1 MNKFDRRRKYWLI
14 LDCETATLPEASKY
28 DADPLM
34 KQRVAIAKPLIYDL
48 GWTVVDAQ
56 GRIYARQNFLI
67 AETFSNPVVFNT
79 AYYKDKRPGYIEK
92 IAMGELRVVLW
103 EEAIGELL
111 NDMAQCEGVGAYN
124 AIFDFKKAIPF
135 TDLYISKV
143 YAPDF
148 AEWMEFQNKCADD
161 IAHNKSKPS
170 EKEFEPDVFR
180 FRGQT
185 FPLFDVWGLSC
196 QHVLNCDEYRDMCR
210 EKGWFTASG
219 RYYKTSAETAYRFV
233 VNDESFIEA
242 HTALDDAIIESL
254 LFAEC
259 MKRTKKKI
267 EMGIIYFPFKM
278 LGEVQGGAQ
287 GRSNP
292 PPLPK
297 GEYIETLEYWVDF
310 SNYIRQCPP
319 EKDSFQ
325 QGFCSANFCAF
336 CLLTFE
342 PLDDKPIER
351 NFNQQTLSTIFGTKF
366 WLLCQL
372 DFS

>member
-1 MNKFDRRRKYWLI
+1 M
-14 LDCETATLPEASKY
+14 
-28 DADPLM
+28 
-34 KQRVAIAKPLIYDL
+34 
-48 GWTVVDAQ
+48 
-56 GRIYARQNFLI
+56 I

-196 QHVLNCDEYRDMCR
+196 QHILNCDEYRDMCR
-210 EKGWFTASG
+210 EKGWLTASG

-278 LGEVQGGAQ
+278 LGEV
-287 GRSNP
+287 
-292 PPLPK
+292 
-297 GEYIETLEYWVDF
+297 
-310 SNYIRQCPP
+310 
-319 EKDSFQ
+319 
-325 QGFCSANFCAF
+325 
-336 CLLTFE
+336 
-342 PLDDKPIER
+342 
-351 NFNQQTLSTIFGTKF
+351 
-366 WLLCQL
+366 
-372 DFS
+372 

>member
-28 DADPLM
+28 DDNPLA

-92 IAMGELRVVLW
+92 IAMGEVRVVMW

-124 AIFDFKKAIPF
+124 SMFDFKKALPF
-135 TDLYISKV
+135 TDLYLSKV

-148 AEWMEFQNKCADD
+148 ADWMEYQNKVVDE
-161 IAHNKSKPS
+161 IAMGKRFDN
-170 EKEFEPDVFR
+170 EKEFEGDVFR
-180 FRGQT
+180 FRGQV
-185 FPLFDVWGLSC
+185 FPLFDVWGLAC
-196 QHVLNCDEYRDMCR
+196 KHILNCDEYRDMC
-210 EKGWFTASG
+210 KDNGWVTASG
-219 RYYKTSAETAYRFV
+219 KYYKTSAETAFRFV
-233 VNDESFIEA
+233 NCEQDFQES
-242 HTALDDAIIESL
+242 HTALDDALIESV

-259 MKRTKKKI
+259 MRRAKKKI

-278 LGEVQGGAQ
+278 LGEV
-287 GRSNP
+287 RV
-292 PPLPK
+292 
-297 GEYIETLEYWVDF
+297 E
-310 SNYIRQCPP
+310 
-319 EKDSFQ
+319 
-325 QGFCSANFCAF
+325 
-336 CLLTFE
+336 
-342 PLDDKPIER
+342 
-351 NFNQQTLSTIFGTKF
+351 
-366 WLLCQL
+366 
-372 DFS
+372 

>member
-124 AIFDFKKAIPF
+124 AIFDFKKALPF

-148 AEWMEFQNKCADD
+148 VEWMNFQNKCADD

-233 VNDESFIEA
+233 ADDESFIEA

-278 LGEVQGGAQ
+278 LGEVQNEAQ
-287 GRSNP
+287 GA
-292 PPLPK
+292 
-297 GEYIETLEYWVDF
+297 E
-310 SNYIRQCPP
+310 Q
-319 EKDSFQ
+319 
-325 QGFCSANFCAF
+325 SAP
-336 CLLTFE
+336 TSKRRKE
-342 PLDDKPIER
+342 E
-351 NFNQQTLSTIFGTKF
+351 
-366 WLLCQL
+366 
-372 DFS
+372 